1 MKTRALWIEPVS
13 FCQRSKAKDIAESPT
28 GGNAQ
33 KIIPLPIIFS
43 PKFAK
48 QSTKP

>member
-1 MKTRALWIEPVS
+1 MKTRALGIEAVS

-33 KIIPLPIIFS
+33 KNIIIRIIIS

-48 QSTKP
+48 